1 MMNRIFTACYTVA
14 LQSVKY
20 LSAFLAALLCVSA
33 LFFTCYAENMESQKV
48 LTRMDPL
55 LFALPTLLL
64 ALAALRLLSKGILK
78 HGTRGKRILLAFVLG
93 WYVAA
98 GLILVLYGKTV
109 PAADAMSVYSAAS
122 ELAAGNIGVIHPTA
136 SYLSYY
142 PQQVGLTA
150 YFELV
155 IRLWKL
161 LPTDLQAYHILK
173 CINILW
179 ACIVIV
185 FQYKTVHLLFEDE
198 RADIMYLLL
207 SLFHFPFLLYTS
219 FVYGEIPSFA
229 LFSAG
234 LWAFFKL
241 LSSPRQ
247 RKNLL
252 YASFCIAAFACSVVL
267 RKNTV
272 ILIIAVILT
281 ASFEFLHLKRKLL
294 LFMAVVCILASI
306 LPLPMIQSLYE
317 YRADNKLLSGVPPMS
332 YFAMGMQESSRADGW
347 YNGYNFNTY
356 QSTGMDTEATNS
368 LSREAISERLDYFA
382 QNPAYAFRF
391 YCNKFLSQWCDGT
404 YASRQATLAEFGGRR
419 EFFNRL
425 YDGSYSGAFINV
437 CDLLQNIVYLG
448 ALSFFIFSIKK
459 KIPSKIQG
467 LPLYLCMIGVIG
479 GFLFHII
486 WEANARY
493 ILPYGLLLLPYTA
506 SGLSAFPL
514 PHRRGCRHVS

>member
-1 MMNRIFTACYTVA
+1 MMNRILTACYHIA
-14 LQSVKY
+14 LLFIKY
-20 LSAFLAALLCVSA
+20 LSVFLAALLCVSA
-33 LFFTCYAENMESQKV
+33 LLFTCYAENMVSQKV

-55 LFALPTLLL
+55 LFTLPAL
-64 ALAALRLLSKGILK
+64 ALALPALRLISKGILR
-78 HGTRGKRILLAFVLG
+78 HCPSGKKMLLAFVLG
-93 WYVAA
+93 WYAAA
-98 GLILVLYGKTV
+98 GLILILYGKTV
-109 PAADAMSVYSAAS
+109 PAADAMSVYSAAG
-122 ELAAGNIGVIHPTA
+122 ELAAGNTGVIHPTA

-155 IRLWKL
+155 IRLWRL

-179 ACIVIV
+179 AWVIIF
-185 FQYKTVHLLFEDE
+185 FQYKTVHLLFESD

-207 SLFHFPFLLYTS
+207 ALFHFPFLLYTS

-229 LFSAG
+229 LFSTG
-234 LWAFFKL
+234 LWAFFRL
-241 LSSPRQ
+241 LHARCKKES
-247 RKNLL
+247 LL
-252 YASFCIAAFACSVVL
+252 YAAVCTAAFACGVAL

-281 ASFEFLHLKRKLL
+281 ALFEFLRSRRKILI
-294 LFMAVVCILASI
+294 FVAVSCTLAAGLT
-306 LPLPMIQSLYE
+306 LPIIQSLYE

-347 YNGYNFNTY
+347 YNGFNFNTY

-382 QNPAYAFRF
+382 QNPAYALRF

-425 YDGSYSGAFINV
+425 YDGSYSSAFINL

-448 ALSFFIFSIKK
+448 SLSFFVLATKK
-459 KIPSKIQG
+459 KIPSKVQG

-479 GFLFHII
+479 GFLFHMI

-493 ILPYGLLLLPYTA
+493 ILPYGLVLLPYA
-506 SGLSAFPL
+506 ACGLSAFPL
-514 PHRRGCRHVS
+514 PHRRGCRPFS